1 MLSLYYYIDLSNLY
15 DLGNFYKV
23 NPKIIH
29 LSVIYTKGH
38 VCKHA
43 LFYIST
49 DLMNQLNDGYA
60 SIQQILKKCSPL
72 EGFIIIIFM

>member
-1 MLSLYYYIDLSNLY
+1 MLSLYCHIDSTNLY
-15 DLGNFYKV
+15 DFGDFYKV

-29 LSVIYTKGH
+29 LPVIYTKGH

-60 SIQQILKKCSPL
+60 NIQQILKKCSPL